1 MATFAP
7 EVCAD
12 LTDLVRK
19 WKIDPELAQRF
30 RIIRDALKFE
40 TGRTLTI
47 ISGHRT
53 CEEQQRLSREGRPT
67 AACDR
72 SNHTV
77 CPATA
82 IDVRISGLVTDR
94 LKADLG
100 RLATQQGL
108 RWGYGP
114 PNAAGIPEGWNHLD
128 FGPRT
133 A

>member
-1 MATFAP
+1 MGTFAP
-7 EVCAD
+7 SVCD
-12 LTDLVRK
+12 ELYDLVTE
-19 WKIDPELAQRF
+19 WKIHPEIAQRF

-40 TGRTLTI
+40 TGRTLSI

-53 CEEQQRLSREGRPT
+53 CREQMELAAEGRP
-67 AACDR
+67 AAPCDR

-77 CPATA
+77 CPSLA

-100 RLATQQGL
+100 RLAVSQGL

-114 PNAAGIPEGWNHLD
+114 PNEAGIPEGWNHLD
-128 FGPRT
+128 FGPRST
-133 A
+133 